1 MARRNFRKSIR
12 RKNRSRS
19 RKSIRRKRRTI
30 RRGGNPN
37 HFLSVVFT
45 QSQSNPNSF
54 PIPIDSAMY
63 DRWSQA
69 DEQEIKEFI
78 RDEFIRNAE
87 FRNFVLN
94 IRPSQGF
101 LPNPLT
107 PQSVMQY
114 LFTIA
119 FRTRGHS
126 KLDNTYTLVLDRAAV
141 NYFHDVYGNE
151 NDDDD
156 DGPPF

>member
-19 RKSIRRKRRTI
+19 RKTIRRKRRTI

-54 PIPIDSAMY
+54 VIPIDSAMY
-63 DRWSQA
+63 DRWDA
-69 DEQEIKEFI
+69 DYEQEIEAFIAHEFV
-78 RDEFIRNAE
+78 RNAE

-94 IRPSQGF
+94 IRPPMGD

-107 PQSVMQY
+107 PQWALEY
-114 LFTIA
+114 LLTM
-119 FRTRGHS
+119 FRTINNS
-126 KLDNTYTLVLDRAAV
+126 KSNNVYTIVLDRAAV
-141 NYFHDVYGNE
+141 DYVHVYDS
-151 NDDDD
+151 DDDD